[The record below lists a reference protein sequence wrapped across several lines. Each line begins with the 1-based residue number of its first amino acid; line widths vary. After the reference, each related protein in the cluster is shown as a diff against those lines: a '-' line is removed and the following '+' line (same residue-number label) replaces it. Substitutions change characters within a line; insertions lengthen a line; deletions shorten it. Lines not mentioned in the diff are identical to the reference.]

1 MRFAIIFVGATL
13 GCSGLIAQHATQ
25 SAPVRVSSGVMAG
38 LAIRTVEPVF
48 PREAIDARVNGAVV
62 CSVVIGKD
70 GKVRDATVISGPEML
85 RKNYLEAIRQWEY
98 RPYVLNGQPVE
109 VITQIT
115 LTIQMGAPSSPDA
128 TAVVAPGNVEVPPP
142 ALPAALPPGHVRVSS
157 GVMAGQKLSGGMPNF
172 CLIAGQERVNGT
184 VSLHVVVDRTGSV
197 SEAHVISGAAVLRQA
212 ATEAV
217 RGWMFKP
224 YPLNGDP
231 VEVETTVT
239 ISESCGS

>member
-1 MRFAIIFVGATL
+1 MRLFFMLILALSSAVAQQATTPTARI
-13 GCSGLIAQHATQ
+13 SG
-25 SAPVRVSSGVMAG
+25 GVMAG
-38 LAIRTVEPVF
+38 QLLTKVQPVYPQAAKDAHISGFVVMHAIVGSDGLVKDLTVVSGP
-48 PREAIDARVNGAVV
+48 ALL
-62 CSVVIGKD
+62 
-70 GKVRDATVISGPEML
+70 RDAAMDAVKQWTYKP
-85 RKNYLEAIRQWEY
+85 YL
-98 RPYVLNGQPVE
+98 LNGRPTDVDTTITVNFTLTDTGQGAETRDTGQAQPV
-109 VITQIT
+109 
-115 LTIQMGAPSSPDA
+115 
-128 TAVVAPGNVEVPPP
+128 
-142 ALPAALPPGHVRVSS
+142 LPPLPTGRVRVSS

-197 SEAHVISGAAVLRQA
+197 SEADVTSGAAVLRQA

-224 YPLNGDP
+224 YLLNGDP